1 MNIFNL
7 LLINCNYLSYYD
19 IVKEKI
25 MINFEIVWFFFFY
38 IWIGGMEFDDS
49 VIFIWYG
56 NSIF

>member
-19 IVKEKI
+19 IGKEKI
-25 MINFEIVWFFFFY
+25 MKVIKKFVFFFY